1 MSTPERRHSQTPS
14 PAARQT
20 RRPAPP
26 VAPVPERPA
35 RGTTWQTLERLG
47 GTVSGMQ
54 GRDWRP
60 RYLQLAEELRA
71 KIMGGELAPGTLMP
85 SETELADSSGL
96 SRTSVRNAIRQLR
109 EWGLVR
115 AEQGRGTYVRAPR
128 QRVRRRNAERYQWE
142 KDRVLLD
149 EDERLKT
156 GATEHDTGLTV
167 DDLKFHAE
175 YTRVEADA
183 EMAAALQV
191 DPGTPLLRRVYWT
204 SSRHE
209 NAPLT
214 VSYSYLPYDLVAA
227 NPDLLDEGKEPWP
240 GGTQHQLH
248 TIGIELDRID
258 DEIRARPPS
267 PDEAEL
273 LDIDPGVSV
282 LTVRKTSV
290 DTTGRVVEVAD
301 VVMPGDRTEL
311 VYSHTLQRW
320 KT

>member
-1 MSTPERRHSQTPS
+1 MTG
-14 PAARQT
+14 
-20 RRPAPP
+20 
-26 VAPVPERPA
+26 VI
-35 RGTTWQTLERLG
+35 
-47 GTVSGMQ
+47 

-71 KIMGGELAPGTLMP
+71 KITSGELAPGTLMP
-85 SETELADSSGL
+85 SETELAETSGL

-128 QRVRRRNAERYQWE
+128 QRVRRRNTERYQWE

-149 EDERLKT
+149 EAQRMET
-156 GATEHDTGLTV
+156 GATEHDTGLAV

-175 YTRVEADA
+175 YSWVEADQD
-183 EMAAALQV
+183 MASALNV
-191 DPGTPLLRRVYWT
+191 PVGTPLLRRVYWT

-209 NAPLT
+209 DAPLSI
-214 VSYSYLPYDLVAA
+214 SYSFLPYDLVSA
-227 NPDLLDEGKEPWP
+227 NPDLLDESKEPWP
-240 GGTQHQLH
+240 GGTQHQLY
-248 TIGIELDRID
+248 TLGIELDRID

-282 LTVRKTSV
+282 LTVRKTSI

-301 VVMPGDRTEL
+301 VVLPGDRTEL
-311 VYSHTLQRW
+311 VYSNKLKRW
-320 KT
+320 RT

>member
-1 MSTPERRHSQTPS
+1 MTG
-14 PAARQT
+14 
-20 RRPAPP
+20 
-26 VAPVPERPA
+26 V
-35 RGTTWQTLERLG
+35 
-47 GTVSGMQ
+47 Q

-71 KIMGGELAPGTLMP
+71 KIVSGELAPGTLMP
-85 SETELADSSGL
+85 SETELADTSGL

-128 QRVRRRNAERYQWE
+128 QRVRRRNTERYQWE

-175 YTRVEADA
+175 YSRVEADA

-191 DPGTPLLRRVYWT
+191 EPGTSLLRRVYWT

-227 NPDLLDEGKEPWP
+227 NPDLLDAGKEPWP

-248 TIGIELDRID
+248 TLGIELDRID

-282 LTVRKTSV
+282 LTVRKTST

-311 VYSHTLQRW
+311 VYSHKLQRW